1 VGGSSRPRRR
11 CSSLI
16 ALRSIRLSRHRVR
29 PCVVCGGHPARCHR
43 HRHKSQVAMCVRAM
57 RARWVQNNNNIAPY
71 CLSACCPMLPAKY
84 EYETKAKAGSSR
96 DQQGHLAIIANKPT
110 HGALPSYIIHHTQPA
125 ALRPRTVE
133 DPTTPNHTTLHHVNK
148 CKWAVWAVCCML
160 RRMPGARLGAGSTA
174 RSSQRAARST
184 QHAARCSAA
193 RLRRSTRAHK
203 YGTWDDMGGNGLYM
217 GCRLPCNINS
227 HTSHL

>member
-1 VGGSSRPRRR
+1 MVHQGAGWEVPPGLGVG
-11 CSSLI
+11 
-16 ALRSIRLSRHRVR
+16 AARLSLFVLSGSLVTVCDRVW
-29 PCVVCGGHPARCHR
+29 CVVVTPL
-43 HRHKSQVAMCVRAM
+43 VATATATSRKLPYACALCVRAGY
-57 RARWVQNNNNIAPY
+57 RIIIIYSNLAPC

-133 DPTTPNHTTLHHVNK
+133 DPTTPNHTTLHHHVNK

-160 RRMPGARLGAGSTA
+160 RMPGARLGGQHRGQHGPQQPT
-174 RSSQRAARST
+174 RST
-184 QHAARCSAA
+184 QHAAR
-193 RLRRSTRAHK
+193 STVLSS
-203 YGTWDDMGGNGLYM
+203 TV
-217 GCRLPCNINS
+217 
-227 HTSHL
+227 T